1 MIECN
6 MVTVLREKVAS
17 PRGFEPPASGLGILR
32 SIRLS
37 YGDVNVSGVNVNAIS
52 ITDFIPSINSFIGK
66 KNIRTWHFYV
76 LLDIVYL
83 NSH

>member
-1 MIECN
+1 
-6 MVTVLREKVAS
+6 
-17 PRGFEPPASGLGILR
+17 
-32 SIRLS
+32 
-37 YGDVNVSGVNVNAIS
+37 VNVSGVNVNAIS